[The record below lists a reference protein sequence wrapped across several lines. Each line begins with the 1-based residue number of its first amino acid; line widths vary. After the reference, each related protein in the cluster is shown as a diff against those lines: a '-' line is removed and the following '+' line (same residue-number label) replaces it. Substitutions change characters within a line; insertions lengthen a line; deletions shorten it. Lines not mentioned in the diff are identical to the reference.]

1 MRLSAEIST
10 GITQMILLSYKK
22 STTHELS
29 IMKYFLLQCHFNLSF
44 QLTVINAV
52 AHFQDPQP
60 MAEQQQVQYSCFM
73 SYRGMWEALL
83 VR

>member
-1 MRLSAEIST
+1 
-10 GITQMILLSYKK
+10 
-22 STTHELS
+22 
-29 IMKYFLLQCHFNLSF
+29 MKYFLLQCHFNLSF

-83 VR
+83 V